1 MLTYSQ
7 ASLLSTPTL
16 TSMATARPRLPRA
29 ERAEQVLE
37 VAYETFAQRGYD
49 GASMR
54 EIAVRAGVTQPILYA
69 HHGSKDGLF
78 AACVERMVEPMLS
91 HVRAAT
97 DPRLPPDGQLWAGI
111 LAQLGFIEEHR
122 AEWRA
127 FVREAGA
134 RGGLA
139 GAALSQGRERV
150 VGLLG
155 DLIEQAARAAGAP
168 VPPRKEVEASAHM
181 LQGAVE
187 QIASWWERY
196 PEERLESVALR
207 AMNLTWQG
215 FGDLVE
221 ARIWLPPRPPS

>member
-1 MLTYSQ
+1 
-7 ASLLSTPTL
+7 
-16 TSMATARPRLPRA
+16 MATARRLPRA
-29 ERAEQVLE
+29 ERAEQVLD
-37 VAYETFAQRGYD
+37 VAYEAFARCGYD

-78 AACVERMVEPMLS
+78 AACVERIVEPMLS
-91 HVRAAT
+91 HVRTAT
-97 DPRLPPDGQLWAGI
+97 DPCLTADGQLWAGI
-111 LAQLGFIEEHR
+111 LAQLGFIDEHR

-150 VGLLG
+150 VDLLG

-196 PEERLESVALR
+196 PEEPLESVALR
-207 AMNLTWQG
+207 AMNLVWQG
-215 FGDLVE
+215 FGDLAE
-221 ARIWLPPRPPS
+221 ARIWLPPGPRE